1 MKITEIVDTEFK
13 DVERKQPY
21 DSYELQ
27 KQEKRMARRGK
38 ASAPTGWYSGGY
50 TNPRDPHEYVKTTH
64 KPSHLHDDAYYLYVA
79 AIAHLQEKK
88 YYNPYFP
95 VVYQVRISTDPRGL
109 DRPRYRLEKLQNPQN
124 YPVETMVGMVEAMF
138 ADTSKVI
145 TSKTEV
151 SEKNKMTIWRNIA
164 GQLDDCLHD
173 NNAEAIANIKDQ
185 NLKAALTVIHKILQK
200 RGTFE
205 PDIHGNNIMIR
216 GTRYGP
222 QLVLMDP
229 ISDAGASIVSDDDID
244 DHYEY
249 EDHLQSDDEDDDFN
263 YQSTKSS

>member
-13 DVERKQPY
+13 DVERQRPY

-38 ASAPTGWYSGGY
+38 ASAPSGWYSGGY

-79 AIAHLQEKK
+79 AISHLQQKK

-95 VVYQVRISTDPRGL
+95 IVYQVRVASDPRGL
-109 DRPRYRLEKLQNPQN
+109 DRPRYRLEKLQNPEN
-124 YPVETMVGMVEAMF
+124 YPVEAMVGMVEALF
-138 ADTSKVI
+138 VDPSKII

-164 GQLDDCLHD
+164 AQLDDCLHG
-173 NNAEAIANIKDQ
+173 NNAEAMSNIKDPV
-185 NLKAALTVIHKILQK
+185 LKQALTVIHKLLQK

-205 PDIHGNNIMIR
+205 PDLHGNNIMVR
-216 GTRYGP
+216 GTPYGP

-249 EDHLQSDDEDDDFN
+249 DDHIQDDDDDD
-263 YQSTKSS
+263 YQSTKSL